1 MPYKYLKTRNR
12 TYYTVLQLRAKY
24 LYGMGYLSVILYI
37 NILYN
42 QLFL

>member
-1 MPYKYLKTRNR
+1 MPYKYLKTSNC
-12 TYYTVLQLRAKY
+12 TYYTVLQLHAKY
-24 LYGMGYLSVILYI
+24 LYSMGYLSVILYI